1 MWFKLGTINNLK
13 LLSYLTVRV
22 FNVLKGTLVSF
33 NIGKIF
39 LKCSWNKIFLLVC
52 HKISMIFQKEII
64 IFDMKERSEFGC
76 VFVSVNMM
84 ICVGVLISKVRVR
97 RQVRAVQSY
106 SNQSSSPF
114 PSKKQSIHRKTFNQL
129 SLNENSYKLFM
140 KSNHS
145 LFKERY
151 KSNHFSH
158 KDIIL

>member
-76 VFVSVNMM
+76 VFQKSGSGGRLGL
-84 ICVGVLISKVRVR
+84 CRVIVTN
-97 RQVRAVQSY
+97 QAVHFHPKSSQSTGK
-106 SNQSSSPF
+106 
-114 PSKKQSIHRKTFNQL
+114 PSIN
-129 SLNENSYKLFM
+129 
-140 KSNHS
+140 
-145 LFKERY
+145 
-151 KSNHFSH
+151 
-158 KDIIL
+158 